1 MTIQEYL
8 EKVSIFVDDGFGRQV
23 RQRFGDNLGS
33 GELGILGS
41 PSSDELDQ
49 LSRAV
54 AIMVIVFHYRF
65 RRQHINGDVAYQGC
79 LLREMILKYGV
90 AGSDI
95 IRQIH
100 L

>member
-1 MTIQEYL
+1 MTLQEYL

-54 AIMVIVFHYRF
+54 AIMTPYEKKNAISLTDEQIQQVAEDAKVDPGLLAIF
-65 RRQHINGDVAYQGC
+65 INGYV
-79 LLREMILKYGV
+79 LENR
-90 AGSDI
+90 
-95 IRQIH
+95 
-100 L
+100 

>member
-54 AIMVIVFHYRF
+54 AIMTTYEKKNAISLTDEQIQQVAEDAKVDPGLLAIF
-65 RRQHINGDVAYQGC
+65 INGYV
-79 LLREMILKYGV
+79 LENR
-90 AGSDI
+90 
-95 IRQIH
+95 
-100 L
+100 